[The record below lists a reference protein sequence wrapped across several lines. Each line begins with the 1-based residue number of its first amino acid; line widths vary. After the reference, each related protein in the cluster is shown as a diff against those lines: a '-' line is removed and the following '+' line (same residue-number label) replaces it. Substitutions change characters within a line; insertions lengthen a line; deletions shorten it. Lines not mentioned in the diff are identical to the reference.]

1 MLIYFVDRMR
11 DLPKA
16 LLPPPGLI
24 NPGKFF
30 LKTKYYFIIP

>member
-16 LLPPPGLI
+16 LLPPGLI

-30 LKTKYYFIIP
+30 LKTKYYLIIP